1 MRVSEQQ
8 KKTPKALAPA
18 NLTDLGYL
26 QVYESGQYYR
36 NRYIASNATA
46 RINGINADIV
56 KQSQIS
62 VSAPDDTVL
71 MNSAMGFLQAL
82 YPPVGTALGSQTL
95 RNGRNVTAPMNGYQL
110 IPVDLVASGAGSE
123 DSGWLQSTS
132 NCAQA
137 QISSNEY
144 FTSEDY
150 LSTLDRTREFYTS
163 LEPVVNGTFS
173 PDQLSFKNAYTSKI
187 KKTSLVVLP
196 FRVNTNQILPTYLPL
211 VFDLINVAE
220 IHNATINS
228 SDLLTPETLSQ
239 LRTLAN
245 AHEWGLAYNASSPT
259 DMRSIAGK
267 TLAAQIVQFLNT
279 TIPNNNG
286 KGKSKIGIQFGA
298 YATFAS
304 FFGLANLSL
313 VDEDFMGIVDYASA
327 MTFELFT
334 NSSSTS
340 STSSLGEKEKE
351 EEDLYI
357 RFLFHNGTS
366 SSTSEPTIYPLFGTQ
381 QETLTWKEFTAQMER
396 FAIGTTEEWCLAC
409 GNSTGSCAGYSSSSS
424 SSSSG
429 NGNGNGNGLSPA
441 VNGVIGA
448 MVTLAVILGLEA
460 LILGLG
466 GLRIVSKKKMNNRT
480 NEMGGGSG
488 NGSDSEVGGNLKS
501 GM

>member
-1 MRVSEQQ
+1 M
-8 KKTPKALAPA
+8 
-18 NLTDLGYL
+18 
-26 QVYESGQYYR
+26 
-36 NRYIASNATA
+36 
-46 RINGINADIV
+46 
-56 KQSQIS
+56 
-62 VSAPDDTVL
+62 
-71 MNSAMGFLQAL
+71 
-82 YPPVGTALGSQTL
+82 
-95 RNGRNVTAPMNGYQL
+95 L
-110 IPVDLVASGAGSE
+110 IPVR
-123 DSGWLQSTS
+123 ST
-132 NCAQA
+132 
-137 QISSNEY
+137 
-144 FTSEDY
+144 
-150 LSTLDRTREFYTS
+150 RKKHPS
-163 LEPVVNGTFS
+163 LLYYSCLPI
-173 PDQLSFKNAYTSKI
+173 KI
-187 KKTSLVVLP
+187 
-196 FRVNTNQILPTYLPL
+196 NLPL
-211 VFDLINVAE
+211 TVFDLINVAE

-279 TIPNNNG
+279 TIPSNNNG
-286 KGKSKIGIQFGA
+286 KGGKSKIGIQFGA

-304 FFGLANLSL
+304 FFGLADLSL
-313 VDEDFMGIVDYASA
+313 VKEDFMGIVDYASA

-340 STSSLGEKEKE
+340 SSSSSTPSSLGEVEN

-381 QETLTWKEFTAQMER
+381 QETITWKEFTAQMER
-396 FAIGTTEEWCLAC
+396 FAIGSTEEWCLAC

-424 SSSSG
+424 SSSSPSSSSSGNG

>member
-1 MRVSEQQ
+1 MSVRTT

-110 IPVDLVASGAGSE
+110 ITVDLVASGAGSE

-144 FTSEDY
+144 FMSQDY

-187 KKTSLVVLP
+187 HNRKKNFPRCCT
-196 FRVNTNQILPTYLPL
+196 TTHAYLSKS
-211 VFDLINVAE
+211 IY
-220 IHNATINS
+220 
-228 SDLLTPETLSQ
+228 LSQ
-239 LRTLAN
+239 
-245 AHEWGLAYNASSPT
+245 
-259 DMRSIAGK
+259 
-267 TLAAQIVQFLNT
+267 
-279 TIPNNNG
+279 
-286 KGKSKIGIQFGA
+286 
-298 YATFAS
+298 
-304 FFGLANLSL
+304 
-313 VDEDFMGIVDYASA
+313 
-327 MTFELFT
+327 
-334 NSSSTS
+334 SSTS
-340 STSSLGEKEKE
+340 STSPKSTTPPSTPL
-351 EEDLYI
+351 
-357 RFLFHNGTS
+357 TS
-366 SSTSEPTIYPLFGTQ
+366 SPQKLSRNSAPSPMPT
-381 QETLTWKEFTAQMER
+381 
-396 FAIGTTEEWCLAC
+396 
-409 GNSTGSCAGYSSSSS
+409 
-424 SSSSG
+424 
-429 NGNGNGNGLSPA
+429 
-441 VNGVIGA
+441 NGV
-448 MVTLAVILGLEA
+448 
-460 LILGLG
+460 
-466 GLRIVSKKKMNNRT
+466 
-480 NEMGGGSG
+480 
-488 NGSDSEVGGNLKS
+488 
-501 GM
+501 